1 MKLEKLSALELGQLV
16 NEKEISPIDVI
27 DYFVSRISNKDRLL
41 NAFTYCM
48 YDDAYSQAI
57 ELEKRILKGEY
68 VGPFAGVPVGLKDF
82 LPAKKGW
89 KASHGGV
96 ASFITIDEE
105 DCTFWKA
112 AEQLGCIA
120 IGKTNAPSFGFRGTT
135 YNKMY
140 GNTNN
145 PFNLKY
151 NSGGSSG
158 GSCAAVGGML
168 VPLASC
174 GDAGGSTRV
183 PSAWC
188 STFGYKPS
196 AGIVPSVC
204 RPDAWAATHP
214 YCCDG
219 PTSRTVID
227 SALIL
232 EKMMKYDPSDPISVP
247 IPHKKFSE
255 LMNKDIKGMLVAVTY
270 DYDLFPGV
278 DPQIKQKVDEIAEVL
293 KEAGACVEYV
303 HFNFKHDLH
312 EMEKAWLRGIS
323 VDSALDLEL
332 MKKDGFDLIGDHAE
346 DLPDQFIKWSKIAF
360 DSTMMDY
367 RKFHDIRT
375 DILDANLSVL
385 SKYDVILSPVTS
397 CMPVLNENDDT
408 KGPEEIEGSG
418 CEQLIGFCQTWLQN
432 MTGNPAASVPAGL
445 GKDNLPI
452 GVQIVGRRYF
462 DEDVFAFA
470 HTIENLHPWREYYEK
485 IEDGYFGSK

>member
-1 MKLEKLSALELGQLV
+1 MMLLETLSGVELGKLV
-16 NEKEISPIDVI
+16 NSKQISPVEVI
-27 DYFVSRISNKDRLL
+27 NHFAEVIETKNPSI
-41 NAFTYCM
+41 NAFTYTKI
-48 YDDAYSQAI
+48 DEAI
-57 ELEKRILKGEY
+57 EVAKGQERAILNGATL
-68 VGPFAGVPVGLKDF
+68 GPLAGVPVGLKDF

-89 KASHGGV
+89 TASHGGV
-96 ASFITIDEE
+96 KSFITVDNE

-112 AEQLGCIA
+112 ARNLGCIA
-120 IGKTNAPSFGFRGTT
+120 VGKTNAPSFGFRGTT

-145 PFNLKY
+145 PFNTKY

-219 PTSRTVID
+219 PTSRTVLD
-227 SALIL
+227 SALIM
-232 EKMMKYDPSDPISVP
+232 EQMMSYDPMDPISVP

-255 LMNKDIKGMLVAVTY
+255 LMKKDIKEMLVAVTY

-375 DILDANLSVL
+375 DILDANLAVL

-445 GKDNLPI
+445 GSNNLPI
-452 GVQIVGRRYF
+452 GVQVVGRRYF
-462 DEDVFAFA
+462 DEDVYRIAYA
-470 HTIENLHPWREYYEK
+470 IEQMLPWKSYYDK
-485 IEDGYFGSK
+485 ISI